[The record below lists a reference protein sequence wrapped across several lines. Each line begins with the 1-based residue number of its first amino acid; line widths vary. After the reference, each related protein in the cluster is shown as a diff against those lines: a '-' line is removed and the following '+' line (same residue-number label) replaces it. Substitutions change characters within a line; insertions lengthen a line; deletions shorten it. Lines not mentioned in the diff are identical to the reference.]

1 LIKNAIKKDTDNLR
15 KKFTEGKF
23 NLTRD
28 WLLNHEKNQLL
39 ELKQNLRNVNIKLQ
53 IKDNLKNTNS

>member
-1 LIKNAIKKDTDNLR
+1 MIKNAIKKDTDNLR

-28 WLLNHEKNQLL
+28 LLLNHEKNQLI

>member
-1 LIKNAIKKDTDNLR
+1 MIKNAIKKDTDNLR

-28 WLLNHEKNQLL
+28 LLLNHEKNQLL

>member
-28 WLLNHEKNQLL
+28 LLLNHEKNQLL